1 MQSATVTIQRLA
13 TVLLTVENETLFE
26 VPFLEWKEREGSF
39 LPESL
44 KTRETF
50 LKGIAVQIERGEAP
64 SVPGL
69 IYKVE
74 RQELDVKI

>member
-1 MQSATVTIQRLA
+1 LIDYQHQKKYFYFLA
-13 TVLLTVENETLFE
+13 KIIVKIFARMV
-26 VPFLEWKEREGSF
+26 
-39 LPESL
+39 
-44 KTRETF
+44 
-50 LKGIAVQIERGEAP
+50 ERGEAP

>member
-1 MQSATVTIQRLA
+1 LA
-13 TVLLTVENETLFE
+13 SILLTIENKTLFG
-26 VPFLEWKEREGSF
+26 VPFLDWKEREGSF

-50 LKGIAVQIERGEAP
+50 LKGIALQIERGEAP

-69 IYKVE
+69 IYKIE
-74 RQELDVKI
+74 RQELNVKI

>member
-1 MQSATVTIQRLA
+1 MQSTIVTIKRLA
-13 TVLLTVENETLFE
+13 TILLTVENETLFG
-26 VPFLEWKEREGSF
+26 VPFLDWKEREGSF

-44 KTRETF
+44 KTHETF
-50 LKGIAVQIERGEAP
+50 LKGIALQIERGEAP
-64 SVPGL
+64 TVPGL